1 MLSEICLIVTPV
13 LQVVSTDTDSEN
25 NKMVHYQIVQ
35 DTYNSTDYLHMNS
48 TSGLILKAQMLNH
61 ELVQLCT
68 LKVRATEFP
77 IIEQ

>member
-1 MLSEICLIVTPV
+1 MLSETCLIVTPV
-13 LQVVSTDTDSEN
+13 LQVVSTYTDSEN

-48 TSGLILKAQMLNH
+48 TSGLILKAQMLDH
-61 ELVQLCT
+61 ESVQLCT